1 MRRGEGEGIP
11 CLSQPLGSL
20 GGKENPA
27 GRLAPDCHHRG
38 PPLASPVD
46 RVPRRRVSARMRTS
60 GRGGG
65 AGGGGG
71 VGRGT
76 GAAGQCGLLG
86 RTAEMKYKFVR
97 ATRPCSW
104 RGLAGVLRPDEL
116 LKVDALQVRGAAV
129 PAVQAPGAQQAGPA
143 GAGVVQALPGERD
156 LGREE
161 EKGDA
166 SAEQPLV
173 RPAPA
178 SVPSP
183 VTRSPAQ

>member
-1 MRRGEGEGIP
+1 M
-11 CLSQPLGSL
+11 
-20 GGKENPA
+20 
-27 GRLAPDCHHRG
+27 
-38 PPLASPVD
+38 
-46 RVPRRRVSARMRTS
+46 
-60 GRGGG
+60 
-65 AGGGGG
+65 
-71 VGRGT
+71 GRGT
-76 GAAGQCGLLG
+76 GAAGQCGWLG
-86 RTAEMKYKFVR
+86 RTAEIKHKFVR
-97 ATRPCSW
+97 ATRPCSG

-143 GAGVVQALPGERD
+143 GAGVVPALPGERD

-166 SAEQPLV
+166 SAEHPLV